1 MTLGELKGDAERA
14 QANGSELMIL
24 VLHRSS
30 EPRGQYVRLLG
41 RAGPRGR
48 FVGAERTVNGWVK
61 VIADFRVADI
71 LGWLAAQ
78 ETTKEAGDGPA

>member
-1 MTLGELKGDAERA
+1 VTLGDLKADAEGA
-14 QANGSELMIL
+14 QAKGHEYMIL
-24 VLHRSS
+24 VLHRST

-61 VIADFRVADI
+61 VIADFKTADI
-71 LGWLAAQ
+71 LGWLASQ
-78 ETTKEAGDGPA
+78 ETKQGAGE